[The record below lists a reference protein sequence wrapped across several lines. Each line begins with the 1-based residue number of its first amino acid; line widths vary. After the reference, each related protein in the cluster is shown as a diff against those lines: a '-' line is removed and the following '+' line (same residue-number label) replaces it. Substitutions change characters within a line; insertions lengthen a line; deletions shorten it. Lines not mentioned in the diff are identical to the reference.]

1 MNNWGM
7 RIFAYMA
14 AMACMALVAIC
25 GPSPAM
31 AGQEGMRPNAS
42 ALAGVNY
49 VAAHYDSGARNSPV
63 AWNDIDQDFQ
73 ILASHFGIVRT
84 YSMNLWNSLRVPRA
98 AQRYGLRMAIG
109 VGWAYNTPTDNA
121 TQLMLFKY
129 IFGTYPELQ
138 GVVDYVI
145 VGNEA
150 CVKGSKAAWEQ
161 WISFFGEVNDW
172 VNQNWQG
179 TKPTVTI
186 SERDGVWEDTGGDCG
201 SYLKAKLPASLPI
214 FANIYPFWADIT
226 VAEAT
231 GGSNPES
238 LNQKWDR
245 LTSALTGR
253 GIIIGETGWPTGGSP
268 GTDPV
273 TVTPR
278 EADSAAYWKYVY
290 QTFLPANSN
299 VTLFAF
305 SAFDEPLK
313 PSEGGSPDLAHFW
326 GMYDHVRGSKPGMT
340 FPKTATVKPQPATGA
355 NVNVVLAGNV
365 YSPVKTKITITN
377 GSRTYSYAQ
386 WFANSESTAGYPYF
400 DYNTVVTLNLP
411 AAGHYAAT
419 SCSNKLTGGH
429 GIGQPGDL
437 NLKWSG
443 SLNHNEPCGMI
454 NWAQNGIWLP

>member
-1 MNNWGM
+1 MKS
-7 RIFAYMA
+7 YK
-14 AMACMALVAIC
+14 CMAIGAAVALMALGSLI
-25 GPSPAM
+25 PAA
-31 AGQEGMRPNAS
+31 AGEGEVGATAS
-42 ALAGVNY
+42 APAGVNY
-49 VAAHYDSGARNSPV
+49 VASHYGSGARNSPV
-63 AWNDIDQDFQ
+63 AWEDIDQDFQ

-84 YSMNLWNSLRVPRA
+84 YTMNLWNSLRVPRA

-109 VGWAYNTPTDNA
+109 VGWAYDKPTDNA

-129 IFGTYPELQ
+129 IFGTYPEMQ
-138 GVVDYVI
+138 NVVDYVI

-150 CVKGSKAAWEQ
+150 CVQGNSAAWTQ
-161 WISFFGEVNDW
+161 WIQFFHEVNDW

-179 TKPTVTI
+179 TKPIVTI

-201 SYLKAKLPASLPI
+201 TYLKANLPAKLPI

-226 VAEAT
+226 AAEAI
-231 GGSNPES
+231 GGSNSES
-238 LNQKWDR
+238 LDQKWDR

-273 TVTPR
+273 TVTPS
-278 EADSAAYWKYVY
+278 EADSATYWKYVY
-290 QTFLPANSN
+290 QTFLATSN
-299 VTLFAF
+299 PNLTLFAF

-326 GMYDHVRGSKPGMT
+326 GMYDDVRGGKPNMT
-340 FPKTATVKPQPATGA
+340 FPKTITVTPQPAVGA
-355 NVNVVLAGNV
+355 NVNVVLAGSL
-365 YSPVKTKITITN
+365 YTPVKTQITINN
-377 GSRTYSYAQ
+377 GSRTYSHAQ
-386 WFANSESTAGYPYF
+386 WFANSEATAGYPWF

-429 GIGQPGDL
+429 GIGQASSL
-437 NLKWSG
+437 NLQWSG
-443 SLNHNEPCGMI
+443 PINHNDPCTMI
-454 NWAQNGIWLP
+454 TWAQNGIWLP